1 MYANKKYRFSF
12 FLNERKEIVYLIEQL
27 GDDTTDYSK
36 EEKPMNIYSFM
47 NSIPDYV
54 SNPLTAINIMT
65 MISSLK
71 DKFGDKLHETAR
83 KGYLTMLDVIPCKYY
98 KLYLWYWCDECTY
111 GIRECTEE
119 DFNIKEEDEMDVSKM
134 SKEEALKAI
143 ENLKAVIT
151 LGIRA
156 YELAQLMYCR
166 EYLKVDVKKL
176 LEERKYGYYI
186 FKLVYDITEY
196 KYVIVKVSR
205 YQEINERDLVWCFTD
220 KDDAEK
226 IRDYMNKYVKDKVK
240 ELY

>member
-1 MYANKKYRFSF
+1 
-12 FLNERKEIVYLIEQL
+12 
-27 GDDTTDYSK
+27 
-36 EEKPMNIYSFM
+36 
-47 NSIPDYV
+47 
-54 SNPLTAINIMT
+54 
-65 MISSLK
+65 
-71 DKFGDKLHETAR
+71 
-83 KGYLTMLDVIPCKYY
+83 MLDVIPCKYY
-98 KLYLWYWCDECTY
+98 KLYLWYWSDSCYY

-119 DFNIKEEDEMDVSKM
+119 DFNIKEEKKM
-134 SKEEALKAI
+134 TKEEALKKIDELKEFVEECDKKEKEIPKMDRRTLPKAQPAI
-143 ENLKAVIT
+143 IWPCKKNEESPLWWNDVTAYMTFNDDNTVIT
-151 LGIRA
+151 WGILA

-226 IRDYMNKYVKDKVK
+226 VRDYMNKYVAHVK
-240 ELY
+240 RNMF

>member
-1 MYANKKYRFSF
+1 MYADKNYRFSF
-12 FLNERKEIVYLIEQL
+12 FLNERREIVYLIEQL

-36 EEKPMNIYSFM
+36 EEKPMTIYDYT
-47 NSIPDYV
+47 NSRPDYV
-54 SNPLTAINIMT
+54 SNPLTTINVMI

-71 DKFGDKLHETAR
+71 ERFGDKLHETAR
-83 KGYLTMLDVIPCKYY
+83 KGYLAIQDMSPYKYY
-98 KLYLWYWCDECTY
+98 KLCLWYWCDECTY

-196 KYVIVKVSR
+196 KYVIVKVSH

-226 IRDYMNKYVKDKVK
+226 VRDYMNKYVAHVK
-240 ELY
+240 RNMF